1 MVNSFLKT
9 VLLCFGLA
17 PLAMSQ
23 ATTADDTNASCIEKL
38 QMPVY
43 PVLAKQARLWGT
55 FTVSVTLDPDASVQT
70 VSSEME
76 SNVRP
81 SRKAIFVPALEK
93 SIRESSF
100 AHGCGGKTVTLVFQ
114 FVLGTGAP
122 TDHGQDVS
130 FGFPNRFWI
139 STPPPVMNP

>member
-1 MVNSFLKT
+1 MRRALK
-9 VLLCFGLA
+9 A
-17 PLAMSQ
+17 PDARLPFSCQ
-23 ATTADDTNASCIEKL
+23 AS
-38 QMPVY
+38 
-43 PVLAKQARLWGT
+43 RLWGT
-55 FTVSVTLDPDASVQT
+55 FAVSVTLGPGTSVQT

-76 SNVRP
+76 SNVRL

-100 AHGCGGKTVTLVFQ
+100 AHGCGGKTVTLMVQ

-122 TDHGQDVS
+122 ANHGQDVS

-139 STPPPVMNP
+139 STPPPVMNVD